1 MVYQKTMVDQKN
13 KKILDKYIRIIR
25 KIWLKEEKGRII
37 KKIILDNENFKKRN
51 KKKLIRNGQWF
62 LHFVQRSFLTFWTVG
77 IGLRFWI
84 FRSLLDFSFS

>member
-51 KKKLIRNGQWF
+51 KKKLIRNSQIIKI
-62 LHFVQRSFLTFWTVG
+62 T
-77 IGLRFWI
+77 
-84 FRSLLDFSFS
+84 